1 MSLTRTAPVLVACVA
16 GVLLAAAPQ
25 TPPRPAATGG
35 RDTVE
40 RAYRLNNIG
49 AAWLERFEYAKAAGS
64 FQQALELNPSLGI
77 LRFNLAL
84 ALLYDGKL
92 EDAQN
97 AARAAEQAMPGSPAP
112 SYVAG
117 LIAKAQGRPA
127 EAATAFAR
135 VVQADPTD
143 VGANILLGQTRLQQG
158 DARAAVANLQAALD
172 AEPQNAT
179 AAYNLSIALSRAGR
193 ADESRQM
200 LLRFQ
205 KLRESGSATTLGNGY
220 LEQGRYAQAI
230 VSTGAERELV
240 DRAIPNVRFTAVPI
254 GSAPPTAA
262 PIVVAPGHR
271 YEPAELDEAGRAKIA
286 AALGGGITLAD
297 YDNDGDLDLFEAT
310 GSGVRLWRNTAGSFA
325 HVTVAGFARPAGDGV
340 ATAVVAGDYNNDG
353 RTDLLVLRY
362 GGPILYR
369 NDGSGHFSNVTA
381 AAKLT
386 AGATEL
392 PLAGAF
398 VDLDHDGDL
407 DIVLPGYIDLGHR
420 KTAST
425 FPDDFAGAPTRVWR
439 NNGDGTFTDVTAAT
453 TISAARVT
461 SIVPTDYDERR
472 DIDLLFASDSGR
484 LALFR
489 NMRDGSFHEVAREA
503 GLSAS
508 GRLSALAAGDLNRDG
523 RADFLVARSDGAAAF
538 ALSGAPARYRMDA
551 APAAAAGAVA
561 AQTLDYDDDGL
572 MDLLVWTPQ
581 GPKLLRSLGDAWQ
594 DVTERT
600 FGAAARDLALPAI
613 GAGRAIAIAD
623 VNGDGDEDVVVRT
636 ARGLRWLRNDGGNRA
651 GALRVRLA
659 ARVSNRSGVGSRV
672 EMRAGTLLGRRETY
686 AVTPAPAPL
695 DLIFGLGRRTLVD
708 AVRVLWPAGIVQAE
722 LQPPATRPLVIAE
735 LDRKPSS
742 CPYLFTWNGTR
753 FQFLTDFLGG
763 GELGYW
769 MAPGVRSV
777 PDPDEYV
784 RIPGNALR
792 IRNGAYELRISNE
805 LEEVLYLDRVRL
817 DVIEHPASTD
827 VYPNEGLVS
836 PPYPAH
842 VLYAVRDQRTPESV
856 VDQDGRDVTPAIAR
870 IDRRY
875 PGSFALA
882 SIRGYAA
889 PHTLT
894 IRVADPAPDVLLL
907 TGWTD
912 YAFSSDNVAASQ
924 RGLALT
930 PPALQVRDGDG
941 WRTVVEDIGI
951 PVGRPQTVVVDL
963 RKPGLRGEHEL
974 RIATNMRIYW
984 DRIAAASIDDR
995 AQPRRVSLDPS
1006 SANLRWRGF
1015 SAEQTPDGREPFGYD
1030 YTRVSALSPWKTM
1043 VGYYTP
1049 EGDVRALVSAVDDR
1063 FVVAGPGDEI
1073 ALRFNAVSR
1082 PPLPEGWTRTFLLY
1096 GDGFSKEMDL
1106 NSASPDRVAPLPF
1119 HGMRTYPPDVESTM
1133 PARDIEQRLGGTRKV
1148 VAPLS
1153 SIDVWLL
1160 LSRPAHSTQS
1170 SRPPTP

>member
-1 MSLTRTAPVLVACVA
+1 MALTRTAALPVACLA
-16 GVLLAAAPQ
+16 GVVLAAAPQ
-25 TPPRPAATGG
+25 APPPPAAG
-35 RDTVE
+35 RATVE
-40 RAYRLNNIG
+40 RAYRLNNVG
-49 AAWLERFEYAKAAGS
+49 AAWLERFEYARATSS
-64 FQQALELNPSLGI
+64 FQQALKLDPSLGI
-77 LRFNLAL
+77 VRFNLAL

-92 EDAQN
+92 EEAQK
-97 AARAAEQAMPGSPAP
+97 AARAAGEAMPGSPAP

-117 LIAKAQGRPA
+117 LVAKAQGQPG
-127 EAATAFAR
+127 EAAAAFAR
-135 VVQADPTD
+135 VLQADPAD
-143 VGANILLGQTRLQQG
+143 VGANILLGQARLQMG

-193 ADESRQM
+193 ADEGRQM

-240 DRAIPNVRFTAVPI
+240 DRAIPNVRFTAVSI
-254 GSAPPTAA
+254 SGGAPA
-262 PIVVAPGHR
+262 VAPVVVEAGHR
-271 YEPAELDEAGRAKIA
+271 FEARELDEAGRTKIA
-286 AALGGGITLAD
+286 TALGGGITLAD
-297 YDNDGDLDLFEAT
+297 YDNDGDLDLFEAA
-310 GSGVRLWRNTAGSFA
+310 GAGVRLWRNTAGSFA
-325 HVTVAGFARPAGDGV
+325 RVTVAGFAVPAGSGV

-353 RTDLLVLRY
+353 RADVLVLRY

-381 AAKLT
+381 AAKLA

-392 PLAGAF
+392 PLAGGL
-398 VDLDHDGDL
+398 VDIDHDGDL
-407 DIVLPGYIDLGHR
+407 DIVLPGYVDLAQR
-420 KTAST
+420 KTASA
-425 FPDDFAGAPTRVWR
+425 FPDDFPAAPTRVWR

-453 TISAARVT
+453 TISAGRVT

-472 DIDLLFASDSGR
+472 DIDLLMASDAGR

-523 RADFLVARSDGAAAF
+523 RADFLVARSDGAASL

-551 APAAAAGAVA
+551 APPGASDAIA
-561 AQTLDYDDDGL
+561 AQSLDYDDDGL
-572 MDLLVWTPQ
+572 MDLLVWTLQ
-581 GPKLLRSLGDAWQ
+581 GPRLLRSIGDAWQ
-594 DVTERT
+594 DVTGRA
-600 FGAAARDLALPAI
+600 FGAAAHDLVPPAI
-613 GAGRAIAIAD
+613 GAGRDIAIAD
-623 VNGDGDEDVVVRT
+623 VNGDGDEDIVVRT
-636 ARGLRWLRNDGGNRA
+636 AKGLRWLRNDGGNRA

-659 ARVSNRSGVGSRV
+659 ARVSNRSGVGSRI
-672 EMRAGTLLGRRETY
+672 EMRAGTLLGRREAY
-686 AVTPAPAPL
+686 AVTPAPAPM
-695 DLIFGLGRRTLVD
+695 DLLFGLGRRSLVD

-722 LQPPATRPLVIAE
+722 LQPPIARPLVIAE

-742 CPYLFTWNGTR
+742 CPYLFTWNGSR
-753 FQFLTDFLGG
+753 FEFVTDFLGG

-769 MAPGVRSV
+769 MAPGVRSE

-784 RIPGNALR
+784 RIPGDALR
-792 IRNGAYELRISNE
+792 VKDGAYELRISNE
-805 LEEVLYLDRVRL
+805 LEEALYLDRVRL
-817 DVIEHPASTD
+817 DVVDHPAPIE
-827 VYPNEGLVS
+827 VYPNEGLLS
-836 PPYPAH
+836 PPFPAH
-842 VLYAVRDQRTPESV
+842 VLYAVRDQRTPESA
-856 VDQDGRDVTPAIAR
+856 VDQDGHDVTAAIAR

-875 PGSFALA
+875 PDDFALA
-882 SIRGYAA
+882 AIRGYAA

-894 IRVADPAPDVLLL
+894 IRVAGPAPDVLLL

-924 RGLALT
+924 RGLRLA
-930 PPALQVRDGDG
+930 PPALQVRDGG
-941 WRTVVEDIGI
+941 NWRTAVEDIGV
-951 PVGRPQTVVVDL
+951 PVGRPQTIVVDL
-963 RKPGLRGEHEL
+963 RKRGLGGHREF

-984 DRIAAASIDDR
+984 DRISAASIDDG
-995 AQPRRVSLDPS
+995 AEPRRVQLEPS
-1006 SANLRWRGF
+1006 SASLRWRGF
-1015 SAEQTPDGREPFGYD
+1015 SAERTPDGREPFGYD

-1043 VGYYTP
+1043 VGHYTA
-1049 EGDVRALVSAVDDR
+1049 EGNVRALVSAVDDR

-1073 ALRFNAVSR
+1073 ALRFDAASLPQ
-1082 PPLPEGWTRTFLLY
+1082 PPAGWTRTYLLY

-1119 HGMRTYPPDVESTM
+1119 HDMRTYPPDAASTV
-1133 PARDIEQRLGGTRKV
+1133 PARDIEQRLGQTRKV
-1148 VAPLS
+1148 VAPLP

-1160 LSRPAHSTQS
+1160 LSRPAHPVRS